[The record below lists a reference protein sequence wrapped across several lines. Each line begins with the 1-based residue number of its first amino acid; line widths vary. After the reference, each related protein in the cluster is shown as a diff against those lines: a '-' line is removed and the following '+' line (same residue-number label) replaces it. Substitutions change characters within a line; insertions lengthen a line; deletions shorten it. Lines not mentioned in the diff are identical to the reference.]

1 MTTFAPGDDTQP
13 TTLEDCRQEISQ
25 LRAAMFSRSVI
36 DQAKG
41 ILIGQHGCTAEQAF
55 EMLSAASQRD
65 NRKLRDVA
73 GAVVAGA
80 QDGVGSRRAAP
91 DPAQC
96 STTDVPH

>member
-1 MTTFAPGDDTQP
+1 MTTCAPGDDTAP
-13 TTLEDCRQEISQ
+13 TTLEDCQQEISQ
-25 LRAAMFSRSVI
+25 LRAAMSSRSVI

-55 EMLSAASQRD
+55 EMQSAASQRD

-80 QDGVGSRRAAP
+80 QDGVGWRRAAP
-91 DPAQC
+91 DPPEC
-96 STTDVPH
+96 STAAVAH